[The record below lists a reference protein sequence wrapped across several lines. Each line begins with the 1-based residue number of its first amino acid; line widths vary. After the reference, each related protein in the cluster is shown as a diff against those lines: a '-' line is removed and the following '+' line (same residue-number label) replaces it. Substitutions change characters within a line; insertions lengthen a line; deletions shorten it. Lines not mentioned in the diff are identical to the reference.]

1 MKKKQVI
8 LPKDCE
14 KSILG
19 IKDVQEMMSGKWKF
33 RILAD
38 LYYIGKMQF
47 MELKRSVHNISPKV
61 LSDELKD
68 LEMNHLVKRT
78 VCDTKPITVE
88 YELTELGKSFGV
100 VIKAIAQWGIEYRQT
115 VFGRQVLADS
125 DDEH

>member
-8 LPKDCE
+8 LPKDC
-14 KSILG
+14 KKNILG

-38 LYYIGKMQF
+38 LYFIGKMQF

-100 VIKAIAQWGIEYRQT
+100 VIKAIAQWGIEYRQLMYGKQDNNHI
-115 VFGRQVLADS
+115 V
-125 DDEH
+125 

>member
-68 LEMNHLVKRT
+68 LEINHLVKRT